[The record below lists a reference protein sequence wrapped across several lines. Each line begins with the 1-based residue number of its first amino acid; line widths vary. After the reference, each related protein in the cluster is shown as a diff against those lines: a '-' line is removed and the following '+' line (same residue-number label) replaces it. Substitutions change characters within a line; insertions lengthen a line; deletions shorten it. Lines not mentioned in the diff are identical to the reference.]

1 MVHPQKHIED
11 LDKQAVER
19 ELVSRLSPDR
29 DTQLKNEQRANELRK
44 RVDTLK
50 QRLAKLTRD
59 HPES

>member
-29 DTQLKNEQRANELRK
+29 DTQLKNEQRAKELRK

-59 HPES
+59 HP